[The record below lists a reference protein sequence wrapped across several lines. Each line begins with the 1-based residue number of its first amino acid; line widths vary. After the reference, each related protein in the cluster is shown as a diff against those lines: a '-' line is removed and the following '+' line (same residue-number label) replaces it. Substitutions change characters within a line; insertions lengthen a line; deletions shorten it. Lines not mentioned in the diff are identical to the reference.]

1 MNEIVGIR
9 REDKNEWERR
19 VPIIPEHIRAIKEK
33 HKLDFYV
40 QPFERRAFLD
50 DEFREAGAQIT
61 DDLSQ
66 AKVIFAVKEI
76 PTRLIIP
83 QKTYLFFSHTI
94 KGQSYNM
101 PLLQRMLETKST
113 LIDYERIAD
122 ADGRRL
128 VFFGRFAGLAG
139 MIDALY
145 GLGQRLRWHG
155 YITPFIE
162 VKPAY
167 EYNDLEEAKSKLNE
181 LRRFIHKQG
190 LPKEFAPYIFGF
202 AGYGNVSQGAQEI
215 LDILPV
221 EEIRPEQVPEILQG
235 KDNKTLYK
243 IVYKELDLV
252 APNEGSFDLQ
262 EYYHHP
268 HNYHSIFEKN
278 LSYLSVLINA
288 IYWDNRY
295 PRLLTKKWLHENQS
309 QHRIELIYDISCDIN
324 GAIEITDRIT
334 VPSNPAYVY
343 NPADESVQDGFSGKG
358 VVNMAVDNLPTELPR
373 DASVS
378 FSQSLL
384 PFIPQI
390 MAADYSKSFEKLNL
404 PSEIKR
410 AVISHQGE
418 LTPEYLYLHEF
429 LKNFTLQQKLPNEIG
444 IL

>member
-19 VPIIPEHIRAIKEK
+19 VPIIPEHIRALKSK
-33 HKLDFYV
+33 HALDFYV

-61 DDLSQ
+61 EDLSQ

-83 QKTYLFFSHTI
+83 QKTYLFFSHTV

-101 PLLQRMLETKST
+101 PLLQRMLETNST

-122 ADGRRL
+122 GDGRRL

-162 VKPAY
+162 VRPSY
-167 EYNDLEEAKSKLNE
+167 EYDDLDDAKNKLQE
-181 LRRFIHKQG
+181 LRRFIEKQG
-190 LPKEFAPYIFGF
+190 LPKEHAPYIFGF

-221 EEIRPEQVPEILQG
+221 KTIRPDQMAEIMQT
-235 KDNKTLYK
+235 KDHKTLYK
-243 IVYKELDLV
+243 VVFKENDLV
-252 APNEGSFDLQ
+252 TPNESSFDLQ

-268 HNYHSIFEKN
+268 EKYHSIFEN
-278 LSYLSVLINA
+278 HLPYLSVLINA

-295 PRLLTKKWLHENQS
+295 PRLLTKKWLQEN
-309 QHRIELIYDISCDIN
+309 HNNLRLDLVYDISCDIN

-334 VPSNPAYVY
+334 VPNNPAYVY
-343 NPADESVQDGFSGKG
+343 NPADETVRDGFTGKG

-390 MAADYSKSFEKLNL
+390 MTADYSASFKKLAL
-404 PSEIKR
+404 PPEIKK
-410 AVISHQGE
+410 AVITHQGD
-418 LTPEYLYLHEF
+418 LTPEYKYLEEF
-429 LKNFTLQQKLPNEIG
+429 LKNFTQEQKLPNEIG
-444 IL
+444 LL